1 MKTRTVPRSRLVPHT
16 VDGKTEMVEAH
27 YDEEVPAPPRDLD
40 HAVLNAVT
48 GGATLLVAISV
59 AWSTVSIG
67 DLLAR
72 TVPTPSLGYGAAL
85 AFDVA
90 WIMCMALEW
99 LSRYDA
105 ARARLYMWAGHAALA
120 VAVAAV
126 VTHGVVEDQVA
137 GGVLAAAV
145 SVLAKATWALV
156 MRQHAKVLDPLT
168 TQWVDKQRAKA
179 GAQLAMV
186 PVRRQLARMQAA
198 VAAETAALDTA
209 QARARDEQAQ
219 ADADPDRPDDEAG
232 DEDDNV
238 LPLVGKRLTVKD
250 AVRTIVD
257 SGIEDDDAVLRY
269 VRTAADPNAKE
280 ETVARYLR
288 AARIAG

>member
-1 MKTRTVPRSRLVPHT
+1 MKTRTVQRSRLVPHT
-16 VDGKTEMVEAH
+16 VDGRTELVLDR
-27 YDEEVPAPPRDLD
+27 YEEEQPAPPRDLD
-40 HAVLNAVT
+40 HAVLTAVT
-48 GGATLLVAISV
+48 GGAALLVAISV

-72 TVPTPSLGYGAAL
+72 TVPAPALGYGAAL

-90 WIMCMALEW
+90 WVMCMALEW

-105 ARARLYMWAGHAALA
+105 ARASLYMRAGIAALA

-126 VTHGVVEDQVA
+126 VTHGVVEKQLA
-137 GGVLAAAV
+137 GGILAAAV
-145 SVLAKATWALV
+145 SVLAKAVWTLV
-156 MRQHAKVLDPLT
+156 MWQHAKVLDPLT
-168 TQWVDKQRAKA
+168 AQWVDKQRAKA

-209 QARARDEQAQ
+209 QARARDEQTQ
-219 ADADPDRPDDEAG
+219 ADPDPDHSDGA
-232 DEDDNV
+232 EDDNV

-250 AVRTIVD
+250 AVRTALD
-257 SGIEDDDAVLRY
+257 SGIDNQDAILRY
-269 VRTAADPNAKE
+269 VHTAADPTAKP
-280 ETVARYLR
+280 ETVARYVR

>member
-1 MKTRTVPRSRLVPHT
+1 MKTRTVQRSRLVPHT
-16 VDGKTEMVEAH
+16 VDGRTELVLDR
-27 YDEEVPAPPRDLD
+27 YEEEQPAPPRDLD

-105 ARARLYMWAGHAALA
+105 ARARLYMGAGHAALA

-126 VTHGVVEDQVA
+126 VTHGIVEDQVA

-168 TQWVDKQRAKA
+168 EQWVDKQRAKA

-209 QARARDEQAQ
+209 QARARAEQAQ
-219 ADADPDRPDDEAG
+219 ADADPDRPDDEAD
-232 DEDDNV
+232 DEDGNV

-250 AVRTIVD
+250 AVRTAVD
-257 SGIEDDDAVLRY
+257 SGLDDADAVLRY
-269 VRTAADPNAKE
+269 VRTAADPNVKS